1 MSVDPNQ
8 TLSLPPEGPVAR
20 APLSRRV
27 ASRIEQRTLKLSIY
41 GVLVLAV
48 GSIGWGLLIESDVV
62 ILNGIFSLFSLI
74 GGGLSLLAARLVAKP
89 EDRRFPFGYSHVEP
103 LVHSVNGLLVLIIC
117 AYAFINGVEG
127 IRARGN
133 PVDAQGVIWFS
144 AVTAL
149 FCLGL
154 GVYEMA
160 VGRRLNSLLL
170 TNDAKSWLLDAAF
183 SLVTLLGFAVLP
195 FLDEPYR
202 STWARYAD
210 PAMVAVLALL
220 LIPVPLGILNK
231 SLREVLLMANA
242 DDALVGRVEAVL
254 GEVRAEH
261 DIRRAIHHI
270 ARSGRTV
277 FIEIDIVVGPA
288 FALQTV
294 AQQDD
299 LRRRIWA
306 ALDLPLE
313 QAWLSISLTADP
325 RWV

>member
-1 MSVDPNQ
+1 
-8 TLSLPPEGPVAR
+8 
-20 APLSRRV
+20 
-27 ASRIEQRTLKLSIY
+27 LK
-41 GVLVLAV
+41 
-48 GSIGWGLLIESDVV
+48 
-62 ILNGIFSLFSLI
+62 
-74 GGGLSLLAARLVAKP
+74 
-89 EDRRFPFGYSHVEP
+89 
-103 LVHSVNGLLVLIIC
+103 
-117 AYAFINGVEG
+117 G
-127 IRARGN
+127 IRAGGN
-133 PVDAQGVIWFS
+133 PVDAQGVIWSS
-144 AVTAL
+144 AVTEF

-160 VGRRLNSLLL
+160 VGRRLNALLL
-170 TNDAKSWLLDAAF
+170 TNYAKSWLLDAAF
-183 SLVTLLGFAVLP
+183 SLVTLLRFAMLP

-210 PAMVAVLALL
+210 TAMVAVFALL
-220 LIPVPLGILNK
+220 LIPVPLGILNNG
-231 SLREVLLMANA
+231 LREVLLMANA

-261 DIRRAIHHI
+261 DIRRAIHHS

-299 LRRRIWA
+299 LRRGIWA

-313 QAWLSISLTADP
+313 QAWLSVSLTADP